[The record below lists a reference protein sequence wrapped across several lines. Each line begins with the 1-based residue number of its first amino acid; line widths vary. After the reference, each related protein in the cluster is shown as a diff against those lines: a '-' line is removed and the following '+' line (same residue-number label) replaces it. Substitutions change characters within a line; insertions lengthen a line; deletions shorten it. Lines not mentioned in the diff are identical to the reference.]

1 MKPRPKT
8 TIHLGFAVTL
18 LLLLVLGVRSTWLVH
33 SVVNQ
38 EAEITATQ
46 QLLRGVEEY
55 RAALFTAE
63 TARLRYLR
71 EGLRADRIDYGS
83 ERFRAGVLFGA
94 VSAAGGQ
101 GRLTKRD
108 ADAFWN
114 ASDEVLRLM
123 DASVEDREK
132 GKSSQRSAEAR
143 ETRIRQLQD
152 SLQHITSQ
160 IRFERLL
167 DAADRLAIAESSAKH
182 LQVTIILGSSLVFAV
197 LLIGWISTHWY
208 LGLRDRY
215 TREMNAS
222 LLQLQQ
228 AYAEVEKHAAEA
240 EASRDAAHAATRA
253 KSEFLA
259 NMSHEIRTPL
269 NGVLGMLDLLLDTP
283 LNREQREFART
294 AHNSGAALLS
304 VLNDILDYSKI
315 EAGKLELECI
325 PFDLGAVVHEVVE
338 LLAEAARR
346 KGLEIAT
353 LMPAEVPSLVRGDPG
368 RFRQVLTNLVS
379 NAVKFTNEGSV
390 TIRVGLEN
398 LDGGMATVRFA
409 VTDTGIGIPL
419 EAQPRL
425 FQSFTQADGS
435 TTRRFGGTGLGLAI
449 SRSLVGLM
457 GGEIGFDSTP
467 GIGSTFWFTVRLEV
481 QAEAAQNAAL
491 DLRGLR
497 VLVVD
502 DNAINRQILEE
513 QLNSWGWRPVV
524 VESGEAC
531 LAVLQEQHA
540 TEPFALILL
549 DMQMPGMSGD
559 MVARQLKR
567 KPAFARIPVVLLT
580 SIGMPA
586 SAEVMLDAGFAG
598 VLSKPI
604 RPSHL
609 YDAVADVL
617 GREDGQAKRDL
628 AVSEETQA
636 DRPNLGLRVLVAED
650 NAVNQTVAVRILERW
665 GCVVEVVED
674 GRSAVQRALEARPDV
689 VLMDVQ
695 MPEMDGYEAT
705 QSIRAKE
712 PADERL
718 PIIAMTA
725 HAMESDR
732 LRCLEAGM
740 DDFVSKPI
748 EPTRL
753 LAALRDVLER
763 RIERHAA

>member
-167 DAADRLAIAESSAKH
+167 DAADRLAIAESSSKH
-182 LQVTIILGSSLVFAV
+182 LQVTIVLGSSLVFAV

-712 PADERL
+712 PAGERL

>member
-132 GKSSQRSAEAR
+132 GGSLQRSAEAR

-152 SLQHITSQ
+152 SLQNITSQ
-160 IRFERLL
+160 IRFERLS
-167 DAADRLAIAESSAKH
+167 DAADRLAIAEAGAKH

-228 AYAEVEKHAAEA
+228 AYAEVEKHASEA

-567 KPAFARIPVVLLT
+567 RPAFARIPVVLLT